1 MFIDLRSD
9 TVTRPTKPMLDA
21 MFSATVGDD
30 VFGEDP
36 SINELES
43 KAAKIF
49 DMEAG
54 VFCPSGTM
62 TNQVAVK
69 THTNP
74 MEEVII
80 EKSNHVYFYEVG
92 GIAFHSL
99 CSIRTIDGDH
109 GRITPSQIE
118 ENINPTN
125 MHNTTTSLVC
135 IENTSN
141 RGGGAY
147 YTLEEMIAISST
159 CKKHNLKLHLDGA
172 RIFNALVAQNINPA
186 ELGKYF
192 DSISMCLSK
201 GLGCP
206 VGSLLLG
213 SKEFIGKA
221 RKYRKSFGGG
231 MRQAGFLAAAGIYA
245 LDNHVQRLKDDH
257 RRAKQI
263 GDALKKLHIVDPD
276 FSVPTNIIIFKLK
289 HNNSAD
295 DFVKKLDT
303 ENIKC
308 FSIGDNKVRM
318 ITHLDVNDE
327 MVGKVVEV
335 LGRMG

>member
-1 MFIDLRSD
+1 
-9 TVTRPTKPMLDA
+9 MLDA
-21 MFSATVGDD
+21 MFNAKVGDD

-36 SINELES
+36 SVNELEQ
-43 KAAKIF
+43 KTAKIF
-49 DMEAG
+49 GMEAG
-54 VFCPSGTM
+54 VYCPSGTM
-62 TNQVAVK
+62 TNQIAVK

-92 GIAFHSL
+92 GIAFHSH
-99 CSIRTIDGDH
+99 CSIRTIEGNH

-118 ENINPTN
+118 ENINPIN
-125 MHNTTTSLVC
+125 LHHPKTSLVC

-147 YTLEEMIAISST
+147 YTLDEMIAISNT
-159 CKKHNLKLHLDGA
+159 CKKNNLKLHLDGA
-172 RIFNALVAQNINPA
+172 RIFNAIVELNINPS
-186 ELGKYF
+186 ELGKHF
-192 DSISMCLSK
+192 DSISVCLSK

-206 VGSLLLG
+206 VGSVLLG
-213 SKEFIGKA
+213 PKEFIGKA
-221 RKYRKSFGGG
+221 RKFRKSFGGG

-263 GDALKKLHIVDPD
+263 GDALKKLTFVDPD
-276 FSVPTNIIIFKLK
+276 FSVATNIIIFKLK
-289 HNNSAD
+289 PGNSAD
-295 DFVKKLDT
+295 DFVKKLDG

-308 FSIGDNKVRM
+308 FSIGNNKVRM
-318 ITHLDVNDE
+318 LTHLDVNDGQ
-327 MVGKVVEV
+327 VGKVLEA
-335 LGRMG
+335 LTGM

>member
-1 MFIDLRSD
+1 MMIDLRSD
-9 TVTRPTKPMLDA
+9 TVTRPTKPMLEA
-21 MFSATVGDD
+21 MFNAKVGDD

-36 SINELES
+36 SVNELEQ

-49 DMEAG
+49 GMEAG
-54 VFCPSGTM
+54 VYCPSGTM
-62 TNQVAVK
+62 TNQIAVK

-92 GIAFHSL
+92 GIAFHSH

-109 GRITPSQIE
+109 GRIKPAQIE

-125 MHNTTTSLVC
+125 LHHPATSLVC

-147 YTLEEMIAISST
+147 YTLDEMIAISNT
-159 CKKHNLKLHLDGA
+159 CRKHHLKLHLDGA
-172 RIFNALVAQNINPA
+172 RIFNAIVELNINPA

-192 DSISMCLSK
+192 DSISVCLSK

-206 VGSLLLG
+206 VGSVLLG
-213 SKEFIGKA
+213 SKEFISRA
-221 RKYRKSFGGG
+221 RKFRKSFGGG

-245 LDNHVQRLKDDH
+245 LANHVQRLKDDH
-257 RRAKQI
+257 RRARQI
-263 GDALKKLHIVDPD
+263 GDVLKKLPGIDPD
-276 FSVPTNIIIFKLK
+276 FSVDTNIIIFKLK
-289 HNNSAD
+289 PGNSAD
-295 DFVKKLDT
+295 DFVKKLDN

-308 FSIGDNKVRM
+308 FSIGNNKVRM
-318 ITHLDVNDE
+318 LTHLDFNDE
-327 MVGKVVEV
+327 QLDNVVQV
-335 LGRMG
+335 LKEA

>member
-1 MFIDLRSD
+1 MLIDLRSD
-9 TVTRPTKPMLDA
+9 TVTRPTKPMLQA
-21 MFSATVGDD
+21 MFEAKVGDD

-36 SINELES
+36 SINELEG
-43 KAAKIF
+43 KTAKIF
-49 DMEAG
+49 GMEAG
-54 VFCPSGTM
+54 MFCPSGTM

-80 EKSNHVYFYEVG
+80 EKSNHVYYYEVG
-92 GIAFHSL
+92 GIAFHSG

-109 GRITPSQIE
+109 GRITPQQIE
-118 ENINPTN
+118 ENIMPKNL
-125 MHNTTTSLVC
+125 HAAETSLVC

-147 YTLEEMIAISST
+147 YSLEEMIAISKV

-172 RIFNALVAQNINPA
+172 RIFNAIVAQHINPA
-186 ELGKYF
+186 ELGKHF
-192 DSISMCLSK
+192 DSISVCLSK

-206 VGSLLLG
+206 VGSVLLG
-213 SKEFIGKA
+213 SKEFIGRA
-221 RKYRKSFGGG
+221 RKIRKSFGGG

-257 RRAKQI
+257 RRAKQL
-263 GDALKKLHIVDPD
+263 GDALKQLPIVDPN
-276 FSVPTNIIIFKLK
+276 FSVDTNIVIFKLK
-289 HNNSAD
+289 PGTNAD
-295 DFVKKLDT
+295 EFVKKLDA

-318 ITHLDVNDE
+318 ITHLDIDDE
-327 MVGKVVEV
+327 QLNKVLEV
-335 LGRMG
+335 LKRI